1 MKKTI
6 LATAIAVLFF
16 ACKKDKETG
25 PQPTVTPTPISSF
38 ANGVFIVNEGGFNAG
53 NANIS
58 FYNNSTQA
66 ITNNVFSSVN
76 NNLPLGD
83 IAQSMQKFGDKIF
96 IVVNNSSKIEVVN
109 LFDFKSVATI
119 SGMGSPRF
127 IGFINSSKAY
137 VTDLFNNKIHI
148 INPSTYTKT
157 GEIAINGWT
166 EDISIV
172 ADTAYVTNWD
182 EKKLYLI
189 NTQTDAVISTLDI
202 AEGAAGMVKDKNN
215 HLWIACS
222 GNTWG
227 TPIVYGKIFK
237 FNPYTRSFEKEIDGA
252 SVQQNPSKICLDK
265 NNENIYYLSGNV
277 YKMSVNASSL
287 PTQSFVA
294 TSSFSFY
301 GLGVNPLNDEVFI
314 GDAVDFS
321 QNGTVSVFNA
331 NGTGKGIFSVGVSPN
346 GFMFN

>member
-1 MKKTI
+1 M
-6 LATAIAVLFF
+6 LTAVIAVLFS
-16 ACKKDKETG
+16 ACEKEKETG
-25 PQPTVTPTPISSF
+25 PQPSTPSTPISSF
-38 ANGVFIVNEGGFNAG
+38 ANGVFVVNEGGFNAG

-58 FYNNSTQA
+58 FYNNSTQT

-83 IAQSMQKFGDKIF
+83 IAQTMQKFGDKIF

-119 SGMGSPRF
+119 SNMGSPRF

-166 EDISIV
+166 EDICLV

-189 NTQTDAVISTLDI
+189 NTKTDAIITSLNI

-215 HLWIACS
+215 HLWISCS
-222 GNTWG
+222 GNAWA
-227 TPIVYGKIFK
+227 TPKVFGKIYK

-252 SVQQNPSKICLDK
+252 AVQQNPSKICLDK

-287 PTQSFVA
+287 PTQTFVA
-294 TSSFSFY
+294 TSTFTYY
-301 GLGVNPLNDEVFI
+301 GLGVNPLNDEVFV

-321 QNGTVSVFNA
+321 QNGKVYIYSS
-331 NGTGKGIFSVGVSPN
+331 TGSEKVNFSVGVSPN
-346 GFMFN
+346 GFLFN